1 MSARSDIMPDRQEVL
16 SSLYGA
22 YRLAR
27 FDENGMNFFNV
38 SVEGFWRSF
47 FAAVLLAP
55 FYMLSIGQ
63 DFMTAEGGFSFWAV
77 LVHLTTYG
85 LSWVVFP
92 LVAFFVTDLLGIG
105 HRFTA
110 LVVAVNWSSV
120 LIFGLL
126 TVCIGFVTLAQQS
139 LAELALVVV
148 TAGLIVYHWFVIKTA
163 LGTTAAIAI
172 AFVLFNFLLG
182 AMLHH
187 FAERLI

>member
-1 MSARSDIMPDRQEVL
+1 MSARSDIMPDRQEII

-22 YRLAR
+22 FRLAL
-27 FDENGMNFFNV
+27 FDENGIGYFNI

-47 FAAVLLAP
+47 FAAVILAP

-63 DFMTAEGGFSFWAV
+63 DFMTPQGGFSFWAA
-77 LVHLTTYG
+77 LVHFLTYG
-85 LSWVVFP
+85 ASWILFP
-92 LVAFFVTDLLGIG
+92 LVAFFATDLLNLG

-126 TVCIGFVTLAQQS
+126 AIGVGVVTLVQQA
-139 LAELALVVV
+139 LADLALVIL

-163 LGTTAAIAI
+163 LETTAAVAI

-182 AMLHH
+182 AMLHQI
-187 FAERLI
+187 ADRLI

>member
-1 MSARSDIMPDRQEVL
+1 MPDRQEIF

-22 YRLAR
+22 YRLAL
-27 FDENGMNFFNV
+27 FDENGMNYFNL

-63 DFMTAEGGFSFWAV
+63 DFLTPQGGFSFWVA
-77 LVHLTTYG
+77 LVHFLTYG
-85 LSWVVFP
+85 ASWILFP
-92 LVAFFVTDLLGIG
+92 IVAFFATDFLNLG

-126 TVCIGFVTLAQQS
+126 TIGVGFVALIQQALADV
-139 LAELALVVV
+139 ALILV

-163 LGTTAAIAI
+163 LDTTAAIAI

-182 AMLHH
+182 AMLQQV
-187 FAERLI
+187 ADRLI

>member
-1 MSARSDIMPDRQEVL
+1 MPDRQEII

-22 YRLAR
+22 YRLGL
-27 FDENGMNFFNV
+27 FDENGIGYFNI

-63 DFMTAEGGFSFWAV
+63 DFMTPEGGFSFWAAM
-77 LVHLTTYG
+77 VHLGTYG
-85 LSWVVFP
+85 ASWILFP
-92 LVAFFVTDLLGIG
+92 LVAFFATDLLNLG

-126 TVCIGFVTLAQQS
+126 TAGVGFVAMVQQTLAD
-139 LAELALVVV
+139 LALVIL

-163 LGTTAAIAI
+163 LETTAAVAI

-182 AMLHH
+182 AMLHNV
-187 FAERLI
+187 ADRLI

>member
-1 MSARSDIMPDRQEVL
+1 MPDRQEIF

-22 YRLAR
+22 YRLAL
-27 FDENGMNFFNV
+27 FDENGLSFFNI

-47 FAAVLLAP
+47 FAAVLIAP

-63 DFMTAEGGFSFWAV
+63 DFLTPNGGFSFWAV
-77 LVHLTTYG
+77 MVHLFTYG
-85 LSWVVFP
+85 ASWVLFP
-92 LVAFFVTDLLGIG
+92 LVAFFAADLLNLG

-120 LIFGLL
+120 LTFGLL
-126 TVCIGFVTLAQQS
+126 AMGVGFVTLVQQA
-139 LAELALVVV
+139 LADLALIVL

-163 LGTTAAIAI
+163 LETTAAVAI

-182 AMLHH
+182 AMLNQI
-187 FAERLI
+187 AGRLV